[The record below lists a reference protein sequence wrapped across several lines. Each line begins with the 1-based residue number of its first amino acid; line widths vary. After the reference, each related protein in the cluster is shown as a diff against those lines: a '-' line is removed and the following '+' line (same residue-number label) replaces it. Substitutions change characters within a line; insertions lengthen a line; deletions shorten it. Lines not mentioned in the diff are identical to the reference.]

1 MIKCLSEALS
11 ICAADNSKLGDDGIL
26 HLRTVIGTCLD
37 VIANLTTDFIEDIH
51 LLEYKRSDLRKL
63 HQMKI
68 AFSVEQTISF
78 AKLVHEIEGLDES
91 EGSDPV
97 YFTLFKCCTE
107 CIRTLL
113 TDSSILVNRSLCV

>member
-1 MIKCLSEALS
+1 MIKWLSEAFS

-37 VIANLTTDFIEDIH
+37 VITNLTTDFIEDIH
-51 LLEYKRSDLRKL
+51 LLEYKRSDSRKL